1 MHTSKRNRLKFRFEF
16 GKIHIRSLFRI
27 RFNSNR
33 TQLEFNKETNNL
45 VLLDKSFND
54 FFNKTPVVVEDNH
67 MVSQP
72 LLLSFNGV
80 KYDFPI

>member
-1 MHTSKRNRLKFRFEF
+1 MKNYLKEFIENLQWTSL
-16 GKIHIRSLFRI
+16 
-27 RFNSNR
+27 
-33 TQLEFNKETNNL
+33 FNKETNNL